1 MSAEPAMG
9 RPQRLLSIIVTL
21 QGHRHTTATELAERF
36 GVSKR
41 TILRDIV
48 ALAEAEVPVV
58 ADRGRYGGIS
68 LMPGAEI
75 DVNRLTNS
83 EADVLALLGIDGER
97 ARQLGL
103 EDSAHSARDKL
114 SSRRIWPPRRG
125 EDPSLPLSEVIK
137 VDGSDWFAPE
147 ETVDFSDFLADLRRG
162 SRLRIDYRSSG
173 QTRSRSRVVDPYG
186 LYSRAGRWYLIA
198 DVDDEPR
205 MFAMVRLRG
214 WEVLAEPR
222 RLRSDATLSSVAD
235 DLVRRLEQRH
245 DVAVTALLDSQSEDL
260 ARRILGSR
268 LLTVSPAERT
278 DSVVITVGYEELG
291 GVRQLVQST
300 DHIEIIAPAE
310 ARALVRELAQNL
322 LDRH

>member
-1 MSAEPAMG
+1 MSAEPVMG
-9 RPQRLLSIIVTL
+9 RPQRLLSLIVTL
-21 QGHRHTTATELAERF
+21 QGHRQTTAAELAERF

-48 ALAEAEVPVV
+48 ALAEADVPVV

-83 EADVLALLGIDGER
+83 EAEVLALLGVDGES

-114 SSRRIWPPRRG
+114 SSRRIRPPRRG
-125 EDPSLPLSEVIK
+125 EEPSLPLSEVIV
-137 VDGSDWFAPE
+137 VDGSDWFAPDE
-147 ETVDFSDFLADLRRG
+147 PIDFSDFLVDLRRG

-173 QTRSRSRVVDPYG
+173 QTVSRFLVVDPYG
-186 LYSRAGRWYLIA
+186 LYSRSGRWYLIA
-198 DVDDEPR
+198 DVDEEPR
-205 MFAMVRLRG
+205 MFAMTRLRG
-214 WEVLAEPR
+214 WEALEEPR
-222 RLRSDATLSSVAD
+222 RLRPGTALSTVAA
-235 DLVRRLEQRH
+235 DLAERLERRR
-245 DVAVTALLDSQSEDL
+245 DVVVTAHLDARTEDL

-268 LLTVSPAERT
+268 LLDVSPAEGP
-278 DSVVITVGYEELG
+278 DSVIITVGYEELG
-291 GVRQLVQST
+291 GVRQLVQFT
-300 DHIEIIAPAE
+300 DHIEIIAPIE
-310 ARALVRELAQNL
+310 ARALVRERAQNL